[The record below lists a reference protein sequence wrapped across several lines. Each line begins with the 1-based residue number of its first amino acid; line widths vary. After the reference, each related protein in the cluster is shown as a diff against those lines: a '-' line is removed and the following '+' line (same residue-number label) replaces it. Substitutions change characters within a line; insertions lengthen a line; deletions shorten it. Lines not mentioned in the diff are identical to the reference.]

1 MKFESR
7 AGGWRASLRPLVGRQ
22 SAPFWE
28 GTRRLVLKP
37 SGAGKT
43 GWKESRLCFPKGSR
57 YIESMTKEVMAVITL
72 EEFKRIELR
81 VGEILAAEP
90 VPGTDRLLKLAVDLG
105 QERRTVVAGLAQSF
119 SQDELRGMKVV
130 MVANLAPIRIRGIE
144 SQGMLLGVGCEEV
157 KSMALLTVNRPMP
170 NGMLVV

>member
-1 MKFESR
+1 M
-7 AGGWRASLRPLVGRQ
+7 
-22 SAPFWE
+22 
-28 GTRRLVLKP
+28 
-37 SGAGKT
+37 
-43 GWKESRLCFPKGSR
+43 
-57 YIESMTKEVMAVITL
+57 ITL

-90 VPGTDRLLKLAVDLG
+90 VAGTDRLLKLAVGLG
-105 QERRTVVAGLAQSF
+105 EERRTVVVGLAQSF

-130 MVANLAPIRIRGIE
+130 MVANLAAIRIRGIE